1 MYETEMPETAKKHS
15 FTETVA
21 SVPGTIDAGL
31 PTLDKRMD
39 RYFDA
44 HIKDIV
50 EEWGL
55 VTLTTFEHLERRL
68 DAVSSDINALEKGRA
83 VLEQRAHAI
92 DAALREMEAG
102 EEEEK

>member
-15 FTETVA
+15 FTETMT
-21 SVPGTIDAGL
+21 SIPGTIDAGL
-31 PTLDKRMD
+31 PTLDKRID

-44 HIKDIV
+44 HITDIV

-68 DAVSSDINALEKGRA
+68 DAVSSDINALEKGKT
-83 VLEQRAHAI
+83 VLEQRARAL
-92 DAALREMEAG
+92 DAALREMEEG
-102 EEEEK
+102 VEEK